1 MVTLGFSE
9 LLLFLVCAFVA
20 FTFTMAFIKV
30 WWRKWVLF
38 SVAGIASLY
47 LIYSL
52 MWTTADE
59 QYKAEWYIF
68 YFISILAIAAC
79 VGMGV
84 IDYVGVAKVAP
95 QQKAVVETTP
105 KAVQPV
111 TTDNHTDKLAKQL
124 ETINQQTKELKEAH
138 DEKVKSWFSA
148 QLCDYDKVTQKAIT
162 DCAKELVEKG
172 KVNAP
177 TEPIGYNEA
186 YTQLRLEAIAGSL
199 QLIGVE
205 REDCVE
211 FLFTVFASSFTST
224 ARETVSRKMIGVKKI
239 HNIIFGSSE
248 QSK

>member
-1 MVTLGFSE
+1 MVTLGFGE
-9 LLLFLVCAFVA
+9 LMLFLMCAFVA
-20 FTFTMAFIKV
+20 FTFTMAFIKA

-38 SVAGIASLY
+38 TVAGIASLY

-52 MWTTADE
+52 MWTPSDG
-59 QYKAEWYIF
+59 QYKTEWYIF

-84 IDYVGVAKVAP
+84 IDYVGVAKVVP
-95 QQKAVVETTP
+95 QNKTLVETTP

-111 TTDNHTDKLAKQL
+111 IADNLTDKLAKQL
-124 ETINQQTKELKEAH
+124 ENINQQAKEQKEAH
-138 DEKVKSWFSA
+138 DEKVKSWFSV
-148 QLCDYDKVTQKAIT
+148 QLCDYDNVTQKAIIG
-162 DCAKELVEKG
+162 CAKDLVEKG
-172 KVNAP
+172 EVNAP
-177 TEPIGYNEA
+177 TEPIDSNEA

-224 ARETVSRKMIGVKKI
+224 AKETVSRKMIGVKKI
-239 HNIIFGSSE
+239 HNIIFGSPE
-248 QSK
+248 QTK